1 MLSQKSKY
9 ALKALGY
16 LAERHGEGPT
26 LMSTIAKEK
35 KIPLAF
41 LENIFHELKKNDI
54 LISHRGRY
62 GGYTLAHEPKDI
74 NVARIIRLV
83 NGPIAMLP
91 CVSLNFY
98 ASCDI
103 CDENTCGLKDTFQEA
118 RDALLSVF
126 EHRTLLDIMDKKVE

>member
-16 LAERHGEGPT
+16 LAKFHGEGPI
-26 LMSTIAKEK
+26 LMSTISKEK
-35 KIPLAF
+35 KIPLPF

-62 GGYTLAHEPKDI
+62 GGYVLANNPEEIKLST
-74 NVARIIRLV
+74 IIRLV
-83 NGPIAMLP
+83 NGPIAMLN

-98 ASCDI
+98 EPCEN
-103 CDENTCGLKDTFQEA
+103 CDENTCGLKGTFQEA
-118 RDALLSVF
+118 RDALLNVF
-126 EHRTLLDIMDKKVE
+126 ENRTIKDIMDKN